1 LPEVQRNWR
10 GPVTGNSKLE
20 TSFMRLDITG
30 RQVEITA
37 PLKQLIE
44 KRLARLERVL
54 NDAALSAIITLTKEK
69 YRLRTEI
76 AVHTRGDHILRGN
89 GESTGWAV
97 SVRQATDKIEQQAQT
112 LKGKW
117 NDRKRK
123 GARTARLPAEQPAVL
138 TAERPRVVRAR
149 YPVKPMSLEDAALR
163 LDGGKDVFVVFRNA
177 ETEALSILYRR
188 KDGNLA
194 VIEPD

>member
-1 LPEVQRNWR
+1 
-10 GPVTGNSKLE
+10 
-20 TSFMRLDITG
+20 MRLDITG

-37 PLKQLIE
+37 ALRQLIE

-54 NDAALSAIITLTKEK
+54 NDAAVSATITITKEK

-76 AVHTRGDHILRGN
+76 VVRTRGDHALRGN
-89 GESTGWAV
+89 GESSGWAL

-117 NDRKRK
+117 KDRKRK
-123 GARTARLPAEQPAVL
+123 GARVVRQSSEEPAPTGAPA
-138 TAERPRVVRAR
+138 PRIVRAR
-149 YPVKPMSLEDAALR
+149 YPVKPMSIEDAVLR
-163 LDGGKDVFVVFRNA
+163 LDGNKDTFVVFRNIV
-177 ETEALSILYRR
+177 TEDISILYRR

-194 VIEPD
+194 LIEPD